1 MTKITDAIDVSFNMP
16 MVSLARPGITAR
28 IDCGR
33 MMRRN
38 VSNGPMPSAAA
49 AVDCERFTDKMPARN
64 SSALNAASFNAKP
77 ITAVVISSKRKP
89 ISGSASKMNTSCS
102 SCGVPRTNQI

>member
-1 MTKITDAIDVSFNMP
+1 MP

-28 IDCGR
+28 MDCGR

-49 AVDCERFTDKMPARN
+49 AVDCERFTDKIPTKQF
-64 SSALNAASFNAKP
+64 SAERRFVQCKADNRGRDFIETQTDQRQRVEDEHELQQLRRAAHEP
-77 ITAVVISSKRKP
+77 DIT
-89 ISGSASKMNTSCS
+89 
-102 SCGVPRTNQI
+102 PRR